1 MNRKFLLPFFAVLIA
16 AIFFF
21 WRYSRPELSTFLQ
34 SVADQKYNVL
44 LITIDTI
51 RADRLGC
58 YGFKEVQTPYIDG
71 LAAAGTLFVDATAH
85 VPLTLPSHT
94 SIHTGHFPSFHGVH
108 DNGGFYVSKTQTTL
122 AEIFR
127 KNGFA
132 TGAFVG
138 AYVLD
143 SIWGLDQG
151 FDTYFDN

>member
-1 MNRKFLLPFFAVLIA
+1 MSSRKTKLLVTVAIILLAAAYFIWKNR
-16 AIFFF
+16 
-21 WRYSRPELSTFLQ
+21 RPELSDFLQ
-34 SVADQKYNVL
+34 SIKKEKYNVL

-58 YGFKEVQTPYIDG
+58 YGFKEIETPNIDG
-71 LAAAGTLFVDATAH
+71 LAASGTLFLDATAH

-108 DNGGFYVSKTQTTL
+108 DNGGFYVSKSQTTL

-127 KNGFA
+127 QNGFV

-138 AYVLD
+138 AYVVD
-143 SIWGLDQG
+143 
-151 FDTYFDN
+151 